1 MNEANVFT
9 GTSRFKKS
17 PAKTTN
23 KSDCTVRF
31 FSVVLLHFSFARPFC
46 PKTWIP
52 QSRFMV
58 SEWQIN
64 WATSQLNWDK
74 SNASFL
80 YQTSRIHESSYY
92 FWQMRLQKYLL
103 QTAMTYTAM
112 SVHVIV
118 PPVTTGKHFVLLKKT
133 PSRLVI
139 SMIRRY
145 QSQNQKLESM
155 NATDIQ
161 ILNSWHFANTGG

>member
-1 MNEANVFT
+1 
-9 GTSRFKKS
+9 
-17 PAKTTN
+17 
-23 KSDCTVRF
+23 
-31 FSVVLLHFSFARPFC
+31 
-46 PKTWIP
+46 
-52 QSRFMV
+52 
-58 SEWQIN
+58 
-64 WATSQLNWDK
+64 
-74 SNASFL
+74 
-80 YQTSRIHESSYY
+80 
-92 FWQMRLQKYLL
+92 MRLQKYLL